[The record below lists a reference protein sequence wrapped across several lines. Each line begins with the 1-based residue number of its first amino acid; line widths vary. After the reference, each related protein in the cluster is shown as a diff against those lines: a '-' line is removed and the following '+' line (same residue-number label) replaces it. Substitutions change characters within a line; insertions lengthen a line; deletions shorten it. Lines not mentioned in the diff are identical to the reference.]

1 MGFTLYD
8 PDMNQLEFPVGVKP
22 LDFLVSSIEK
32 ERQTETVDG
41 LPGSVDYSFNYRS
54 RDASLT
60 FWLRHYHGEYDYFLM
75 RNELYAFLDSQPYFY
90 VCHNALPTQVI
101 KITIDGSYQP
111 ERIVG
116 SMYATLEVEVQIKG
130 LPFFET
136 IYTTQDIENEGFDA
150 IAEQFGLADSIN
162 IDYPNY
168 AFKTN
173 IFDVWNGGSVTIN
186 PRHMYLVMTVKN
198 LKTNGNFT
206 IENTTTGE
214 QFIYNEQVENQDL
227 IRNGMKLNIGTYNQL
242 RNSNRKP
249 ISLLPGL
256 NSFKIKNGTFDEI
269 QFDFKFYNK

>member
-1 MGFTLYD
+1 MTFTLYN
-8 PDMNQLEFPVGVKP
+8 PDMKKIDYPDGVMP

-32 ERQTETVDG
+32 ERVEETVDG
-41 LPGSVDYSFNYRS
+41 LPGTVDYGFSYKGREIKLNFVN
-54 RDASLT
+54 T
-60 FWLRHYHGEYDYFLM
+60 HYYNSYDYRLL
-75 RNELYAFLDSQPYFY
+75 RNELYALFDSYPYMY
-90 VCHNALPTQVI
+90 ISDNYLPTRVI
-101 KITIDGSYQP
+101 KINVDNSFQP
-111 ERIVG
+111 ERVG
-116 SMYATLEVEVQIKG
+116 TWYSTLEVDAKISG

-136 IYTTQDIENEGFDA
+136 KYTTQEVESNGFDA
-150 IAEQFGLADSIN
+150 IIEEFGLADGLN

-173 IFDVWNGGSVTIN
+173 IFDVWNGGNQFIN
-186 PRHMYLVMTVKN
+186 PRHMYFMIAVKN

-214 QFIYNEQVENQDL
+214 QFIYNEKVENRDL

-256 NSFKIKNGTFDEI
+256 NNFKIKNGTFDEI